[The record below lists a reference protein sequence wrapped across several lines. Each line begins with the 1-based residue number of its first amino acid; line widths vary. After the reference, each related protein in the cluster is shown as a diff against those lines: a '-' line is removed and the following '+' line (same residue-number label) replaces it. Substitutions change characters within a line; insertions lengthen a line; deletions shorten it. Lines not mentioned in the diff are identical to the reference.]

1 MSKLLRSLAVL
12 GLAAIAV
19 AFTAP
24 AASARPPSAQSTA
37 SATGY
42 DVSYPQC
49 RSKLPTGQA
58 FGVVG
63 VNGGLAT
70 TANSCLSTQLRWAWQ
85 SVGGTSQPRAQT
97 YLNTANPGQVK
108 DQVTTWP
115 SSGTA
120 PAPYGSCDGQNS
132 TACSWVYGYQR
143 AQNSVQN
150 IFAPAARSARVD
162 GTPAAYTWW
171 LDVETTN
178 TWQTGGSSEALA
190 NNRATLEG
198 MTAYLQ
204 GLGARVGIYSTGFQ
218 WKQIVGTVPSGT
230 PLYTLNSWLAGAT
243 TAAGATANCGA
254 APLVGGGTV
263 TVTQYVSGGVD
274 RDLSCIG

>member
-12 GLAAIAV
+12 GLAGVTV
-19 AFTAP
+19 ALTAP
-24 AASARPPSAQSTA
+24 AASARPAPPPAPAST
-37 SATGY
+37 SPTGY

-49 RSKLPTGQA
+49 RSRLPTGQA
-58 FGVVG
+58 FGIVG

-85 SVGGTSQPRAQT
+85 SVGGTSQPKAQT

-115 SSGTA
+115 SSGTT
-120 PAPYGSCDGQNS
+120 PAYGTCNGGNNQ
-132 TACSWVYGYQR
+132 ACSWVYGYQR

-162 GTPAAYTWW
+162 GTPAHYTWW

-178 TWQTGGSSEALA
+178 TWQSGTSDAQA

-204 GLGARVGIYSTGFQ
+204 GLGAPVGLYSTGYQ
-218 WKQIVGTVPSGT
+218 WGQIAGTVPSSS
-230 PLYTLNSWLAGAT
+230 PLYTLDSWLPGAS
-243 TAAGATANCGA
+243 TAAGATANCA
-254 APLVGGGTV
+254 APPLVGGGTV
-263 TVTQYVSGGVD
+263 TVTQYVSGGLD
-274 RDLSCIG
+274 HDISCP